1 MEAQT
6 RFVKRAILATGF
18 SEGVGESLRI
28 ECTIASPVDVEGTGI
43 ASEPQP
49 KKRRILPGN
58 TDRPASPA
66 VAEVSRSGSETVLAH
81 MEGVN
86 AKTEMNA
93 MKDTEADQATEAVY
107 RINV

>member
-1 MEAQT
+1 M
-6 RFVKRAILATGF
+6 ATAF
-18 SEGVGESLRI
+18 SEGVAESLRI
-28 ECTIASPVDVEGTGI
+28 EGTIASPVDVEGTGI

-66 VAEVSRSGSETVLAH
+66 VAEVSRSCSETLFAH

-86 AKTEMNA
+86 PKTKMNA
-93 MKDTEADQATEAVY
+93 MKDTEADQAAEAVY